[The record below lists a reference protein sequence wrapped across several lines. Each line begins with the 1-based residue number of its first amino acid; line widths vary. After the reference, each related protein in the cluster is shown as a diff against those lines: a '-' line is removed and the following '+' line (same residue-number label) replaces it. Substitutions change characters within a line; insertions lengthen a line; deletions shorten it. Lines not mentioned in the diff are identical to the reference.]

1 MIENKGASET
11 DVVDTSVVQN
21 DVNQV
26 NEDSA
31 LVKTDFKES
40 DSNEGTPVRTEDD
53 GKPRFF
59 SLAQITVKVNDFASA
74 AIASVKEKFLGE
86 DYWIPRL
93 FLIIKFYLKYM
104 CLVRALIPSLV
115 DLFFESKIQLAVTIT
130 FNDHF

>member
-31 LVKTDFKES
+31 LIKTAVKEG

-53 GKPRFF
+53 GKSRFIILYSSLFWLVFLFRFF

-86 DYWIPRL
+86 DYWIPR
-93 FLIIKFYLKYM
+93 
-104 CLVRALIPSLV
+104 
-115 DLFFESKIQLAVTIT
+115 
-130 FNDHF
+130 